1 MTQLN
6 LYPADRPPT
15 QNTCHSKKPA
25 LQQTAR
31 TFLISVEVSER
42 ALTFGFKMV
51 PAYHGKVI
59 QSKLR
64 KHGSVVT
71 IDMT

>member
-15 QNTCHSKKPA
+15 QILATVKSPRCDKQPE
-25 LQQTAR
+25 LLLTA
-31 TFLISVEVSER
+31 EVSKR
-42 ALTFGFKMV
+42 ALAYGFEMV

>member
-1 MTQLN
+1 MTQIS
-6 LYPADRPPT
+6 LYPADRLPT

-25 LQQTAR
+25 LHKQSGLLLTAE
-31 TFLISVEVSER
+31 ISKL
-42 ALTFGFKMV
+42 ALAYGFKMV